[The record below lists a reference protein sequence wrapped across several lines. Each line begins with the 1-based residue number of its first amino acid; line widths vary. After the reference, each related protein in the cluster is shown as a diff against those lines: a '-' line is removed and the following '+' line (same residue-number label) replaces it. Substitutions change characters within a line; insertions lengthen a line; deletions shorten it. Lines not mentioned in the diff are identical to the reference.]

1 MKPFFITSFTVTIV
15 SAQILTQPLA
25 SYQRFGYVTVNGTR
39 FLRNGEP
46 YYVAGANYWQGMNLA
61 SDFSWGG
68 NRTRLETELAHLQSI
83 GINNLRIM
91 AASEG
96 PDDQPFRMR
105 PSLMPS
111 PGIYNQHI
119 LDGLDYLLDA
129 LDKHSMTAVVTLNN
143 YWHWSGGFAQYVSWA
158 DNDSDIPYPPSWIPD
173 PVNNYSSGS
182 YDEFYDYAYRFYD
195 DDTISSKTNQLFRNH
210 INAIMMRRNT
220 INGKLYNE
228 DPVIMAWEIANEPQL
243 APKKWTTEIAKFIR
257 QRSPYQLVTAG
268 IEGKYGFEDFW
279 NTHSS
284 PEIDYTTCHLWV
296 ENWGIYNA
304 SDSSPSNLDSALD
317 YADSFISNCSG
328 WAVGMGK
335 PMVLEEFGMAR
346 DAWRDPSFPLY
357 KYNPGTATT
366 NKDTYYRHIFRL
378 IQKLASHGASAGANF
393 WAYSGEGYPSDASNS
408 FDMVWIGDPQ
418 HEPRGWY
425 GVYHNDTT
433 VSVIKEFAK
442 SIVNG

>member
-1 MKPFFITSFTVTIV
+1 
-15 SAQILTQPLA
+15 
-25 SYQRFGYVTVNGTR
+25 
-39 FLRNGEP
+39 
-46 YYVAGANYWQGMNLA
+46 MNLA
-61 SDFSWGG
+61 SDFNWGG
-68 NRTRLETELAHLQSI
+68 NRTRLENELAHLQSI
-83 GINNLRIM
+83 GIDNLRIM

-111 PGIYNQHI
+111 PGIYNEHI
-119 LDGLDYLLDA
+119 LAGLDFLLDA
-129 LDKHSMTAVVTLNN
+129 LDRHSMTAVVTLNN

-158 DNDSDIPYPPSWIPD
+158 DNDSDIPYPPSWIPN
-173 PVNNYSSGS
+173 PVNNYSTGS

-195 DDTISSKTNQLFRNH
+195 DDTVSSAANQLFKNH
-210 INAIMMRRNT
+210 IDTIMMRRNS
-220 INGKLYNE
+220 ISGKLYNE

-243 APKKWTTEIAKFIR
+243 APKKWTSEIAKFIR

-284 PEIDYTTCHLWV
+284 SDIDYTTCHLWV

-304 SDSSPSNLDSALD
+304 SDSSSSNLQSALD
-317 YADSFISNCSG
+317 YADSFVSNCSG

-346 DAWRDPSFPLY
+346 DAWLDPSIPLY

-366 NKDTYYRHIFRL
+366 NKDTYYQHLFRL

-393 WAYSGEGYPSDASNS
+393 WAYSGEGYPSDSPNS

-418 HEPRGWY
+418 HEPRGKLAS
-425 GVYHNDTT
+425 D
-433 VSVIKEFAK
+433 
-442 SIVNG
+442 

>member
-1 MKPFFITSFTVTIV
+1 
-15 SAQILTQPLA
+15 
-25 SYQRFGYVTVNGTR
+25 
-39 FLRNGEP
+39 
-46 YYVAGANYWQGMNLA
+46 MNLA
-61 SDFSWGG
+61 SDFNWGG
-68 NRTRLETELAHLQSI
+68 NRTRLENELAHLQSI
-83 GINNLRIM
+83 GIDNLRIM

-111 PGIYNQHI
+111 PGIYNEHI
-119 LDGLDYLLDA
+119 LAGLDFLLDA
-129 LDKHSMTAVVTLNN
+129 LDRHSMTAVVTLNN

-158 DNDSDIPYPPSWIPD
+158 DNDSDIPYPPSWIPN
-173 PVNNYSSGS
+173 PVNNYSTGS

-195 DDTISSKTNQLFRNH
+195 DDTVSSAANQLFKNH
-210 INAIMMRRNT
+210 IDTIMMRRNS
-220 INGKLYNE
+220 ISGKLYNE

-243 APKKWTTEIAKFIR
+243 APKKWTSEIAKFIR

-284 PEIDYTTCHLWV
+284 SDIDYTTCHLWV

-304 SDSSPSNLDSALD
+304 SDSSSSNLQSALD
-317 YADSFISNCSG
+317 YADSFVSNCSG

-346 DAWRDPSFPLY
+346 DAWLDPSIPLY

-366 NKDTYYRHIFRL
+366 NKDTYYQHLFRL

-393 WAYSGEGYPSDASNS
+393 WAYSGEGYPSDSPNS

-425 GVYHNDTT
+425 GVYQNDTT
-433 VSVIKEFAK
+433 ISVIKEYAQA
-442 SIVNG
+442 IVK

>member
-1 MKPFFITSFTVTIV
+1 MKSLFIISLTSTIV
-15 SAQILTQPLA
+15 SAQILAQTSA
-25 SYQRFGYVTVNGTR
+25 AYQRFGYITVNGTR
-39 FLRNGEP
+39 FLQNGEP
-46 YYVAGANYWQGMNLA
+46 YYIAGANYWQGMNLA

-68 NRTRLETELAHLQSI
+68 NRTRLENELAHLQSI

-111 PGIYNQHI
+111 PGIYNEHI
-119 LDGLDYLLDA
+119 LTGLDYLLDA

-143 YWHWSGGFAQYVSWA
+143 YWHWSGGWA
-158 DNDSDIPYPPSWIPD
+158 DNDSDIPYPPSWIPY
-173 PVNNYSSGS
+173 PVNNYSTGS

-195 DDTISSKTNQLFRNH
+195 DDTISSTTNQLFKNH

-243 APKKWTTEIAKFIR
+243 APKEWTSEIAKFIR

-284 PEIDYTTCHLWV
+284 TEIDYTTCHLWV

-304 SDSSPSNLDSALD
+304 SDSSSSNLQSALD

-366 NKDTYYRHIFRL
+366 HKDTYYQHILQL

-393 WAYSGEGYPSDASNS
+393 WAYSGDGYPSDIPNS

-433 VSVIKEFAK
+433 VSVIKEYAQ
-442 SIVNG
+442 SIVNGQ